1 MILGQMGVSLKQKN
15 TCVGVSLVSLLFAFV
30 CVWVCVCVFVG
41 GVAGSQEVSQ
51 IDARLAM

>member
-30 CVWVCVCVFVG
+30 CVCVFVG